1 MIQSHL
7 YARQNGTPVFTAPM
21 STSAVVC
28 SLKKGDW
35 LGVLEQGPEGWIRVI
50 STVCDGWVRMQD
62 LESQSPFNL
71 HAVWSDQH
79 TLHYTSVRA

>member
-7 YARQNGTPVFTAPM
+7 YARHTGTPVFSAPM
-21 STSAVVC
+21 STSATVC

-35 LGVLEQGPEGWIRVI
+35 LGVLEHGPDGWIRVI
-50 STVCDGWVRMQD
+50 GTFCDGWVRMQD

-71 HAVWSDQH
+71 HAVWTDHQ
-79 TLHYTSVRA
+79 TIEYTSIRA